1 MNLPRFDGHGD
12 ETGRSSVENTF
23 SQKRKTYLNIQKIVL
38 CVLGLCLLISLEST
52 VLSALPFPFL
62 GQGGKSAPAL
72 GCLLFLAVACVFGE
86 REGCVAGCMA
96 GFAYECL
103 TGSGYLFLALFYGIL
118 GYAVGL
124 LAKKFLAQN
133 APSFLVFVSV
143 GCLAECVRA
152 YAVACINTVSLV
164 PYPYFLYVLLP
175 RFVWSIL
182 FSLAVYAPVR
192 GVQRVMERK

>member
-1 MNLPRFDGHGD
+1 M
-12 ETGRSSVENTF
+12 SVTLA
-23 SQKRKTYLNIQKIVL
+23 QPKRRVNPKRQPIT
-38 CVLGLCLLISLEST
+38 T
-52 VLSALPFPFL
+52 
-62 GQGGKSAPAL
+62 GGKTN
-72 GCLLFLAVACVFGE
+72 E
-86 REGCVAGCMA
+86 K
-96 GFAYECL
+96 
-103 TGSGYLFLALFYGIL
+103 
-118 GYAVGL
+118 GL

-164 PYPYFLYVLLP
+164 PYPYLLYALLP